1 MKSYLLIT
9 SICLI
14 ATGCASVSPLPI
26 PIIPKIESE
35 FKNIEMGKT
44 EATFALSK
52 IVQNIDRG
60 EKVMAFPSIGKY
72 LGDGAYCN
80 YRGAADYTY
89 VGGKQR
95 LGNWSTELGDVFYDV
110 LNNLGYSV
118 AGDRADIFNQQNSV
132 RSAEYL
138 IGGRIVDLKGNY
150 CHKHHWWD
158 GRPLNQFAGETY
170 VKVEWSVFN
179 TLTKDVIVTK
189 TTEGHGKQLQ
199 PIADGVYSSFSQAFT
214 DATERFAI
222 DEQLRSLAIG
232 NQIALSGSN
241 DIKSSLTKVLQGETS
256 KKFSLNGVEPYVV
269 TIRVGMGHGSGLII
283 GGDGYII
290 TNAHVVGEA
299 KSVQIIS
306 SLGIEIEG
314 KVILVNKSRD
324 VALIKTPIK
333 LRKPVS
339 INNQLPLVGSS
350 IFAVGSPLKEE
361 LSMTVTKGI
370 ASAVRTDS
378 ASGNVFIQGDAAIS
392 PGNSGGPL
400 FDEYG
405 NVIGLSVAKF
415 SGDNASGLNLFIP
428 INEVFKNLNVELVD

>member
-1 MKSYLLIT
+1 
-9 SICLI
+9 
-14 ATGCASVSPLPI
+14 
-26 PIIPKIESE
+26 
-35 FKNIEMGKT
+35 
-44 EATFALSK
+44 
-52 IVQNIDRG
+52 
-60 EKVMAFPSIGKY
+60 
-72 LGDGAYCN
+72 
-80 YRGAADYTY
+80 
-89 VGGKQR
+89 
-95 LGNWSTELGDVFYDV
+95 
-110 LNNLGYSV
+110 
-118 AGDRADIFNQQNSV
+118 
-132 RSAEYL
+132 
-138 IGGRIVDLKGNY
+138 
-150 CHKHHWWD
+150 
-158 GRPLNQFAGETY
+158 
-170 VKVEWSVFN
+170 
-179 TLTKDVIVTK
+179 VIVTK

-241 DIKSSLTKVLQGETS
+241 DIKSSLTKILQGETS